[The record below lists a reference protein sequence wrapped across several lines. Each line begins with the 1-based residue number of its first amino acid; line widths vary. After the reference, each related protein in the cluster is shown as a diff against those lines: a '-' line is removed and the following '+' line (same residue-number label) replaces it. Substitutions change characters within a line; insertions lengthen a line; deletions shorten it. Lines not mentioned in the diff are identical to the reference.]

1 MEDDVDVQQALASYL
16 EFEGYET
23 TAIGDGD
30 EALHILRNGTKFDLI
45 LLDVML
51 PSRNGFDVL
60 REARGMGI
68 RTPVVMLTAKDQQD
82 DILRGFALGADDYVP
97 KPFSADV
104 LRSRIRAILS
114 RSKAPAEQPMDVH
127 TIGDLSVNF
136 TSNEAARVDEPI
148 EFTALEFNLLRYLIT
163 NRGRVVS
170 RGQLLR
176 EVWKLPETV
185 DTRTVDRHV
194 ASIRKKIEPDRSEP
208 RHIHTVYGRGYR
220 FEL

>member
-1 MEDDVDVQQALASYL
+1 MVKAMVSNNTYHLCLVEDDVDVQQALASYL

-82 DILRGFALGADDYVP
+82 DILRGFELGADQG
-97 KPFSADV
+97 SRRAANG
-104 LRSRIRAILS
+104 RSYDRRCIRQL
-114 RSKAPAEQPMDVH
+114 H
-127 TIGDLSVNF
+127 
-136 TSNEAARVDEPI
+136 I
-148 EFTALEFNLLRYLIT
+148 E
-163 NRGRVVS
+163 
-170 RGQLLR
+170 
-176 EVWKLPETV
+176 
-185 DTRTVDRHV
+185 
-194 ASIRKKIEPDRSEP
+194 
-208 RHIHTVYGRGYR
+208 
-220 FEL
+220 